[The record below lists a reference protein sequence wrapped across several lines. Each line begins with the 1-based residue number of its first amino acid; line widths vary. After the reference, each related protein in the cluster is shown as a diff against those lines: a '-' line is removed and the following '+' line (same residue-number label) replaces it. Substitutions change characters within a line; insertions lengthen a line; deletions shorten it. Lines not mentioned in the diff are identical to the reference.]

1 MSARY
6 REHAP
11 PERLLPS
18 VESFWSLESGEEVP
32 EYPVLPDG
40 CVDIVY
46 SRSVGPQVV
55 GAMTSVKRFTL
66 QAGQLQVGVRF
77 RPGMAPGFVRAP
89 GSQTTDRLLP
99 LDDVWGAP
107 GRQLGE
113 RIANANSAE
122 RCIALLET
130 ELVDESEPT
139 IVQKMSA
146 YIVRRGGQV
155 RVDDL
160 AFDAAMSARQLRRLF
175 LEQLGLSPKHFC
187 RVIRFR
193 HSLPKLRATE
203 RGRLGRR
210 LLWSAATTT
219 RLTSSTSSANSA
231 ATHPAS
237 LRRCRADRFFQSHL
251 PVRRLL

>member
-11 PERLLPS
+11 PERLRPY
-18 VESFWSLESGEEVP
+18 VECFWSIESGEEVP
-32 EYPVLPDG
+32 QYPVLPDG

-46 SRSVGPQVV
+46 SRSAGPQVV

-66 QAGQLQVGVRF
+66 EAGQLQIGVRF
-77 RPGMAPGFVRAP
+77 RPGMAPGFVRVP

-99 LDDVWGAP
+99 LDNVWGAQ

-113 RIANANSAE
+113 RIADADSAE
-122 RCIALLET
+122 QCIALLET
-130 ELVDESEPT
+130 QLVDESQPS

-146 YIVRRGGQV
+146 YIVNRSGQV

-203 RGRLGRR
+203 RGDWTQVALECGYYDQAHFINEFREFSGYTPGEF
-210 LLWSAATTT
+210 AA
-219 RLTSSTSSANSA
+219 
-231 ATHPAS
+231 
-237 LRRCRADRFFQSHL
+237 L
-251 PVRRLL
+251 PR